1 MNIIKKLVPSFLMAI
16 TLSSSNLAFAEDVA
30 ATETITHIEEAIV
43 EVGKGNFNASYL
55 HLKAARGVSEKIVGH
70 EAAVKQ
76 GYQTLINSQIL
87 GKSADTE
94 KTIAELNKALVIY
107 KSI

>member
-1 MNIIKKLVPSFLMAI
+1 MNIIKKLLLTFFIAI
-16 TLSSSNLAFAEDVA
+16 SLGSSSFAFAEDPA
-30 ATETITHIEEAIV
+30 ATEVIGHVEQAIV
-43 EVGKGNFNASYL
+43 EVGKGDFNASYL
-55 HLKAARGVSEKIVGH
+55 HLKAARSASDKIVGK

-76 GYQTLINSQIL
+76 GLLSLIHAQIL

-94 KTIAELNKALVIY
+94 KTTAELNKALSIY